1 MENSNRSWVS
11 SRRTGISIAVLSVTL
26 LSACERSRS
35 GPAELMA
42 PDMMAPNMQVVVS
55 NGVSFTVGSFAY
67 KTDGSIIVPGGL
79 SFKAFTDTSVI
90 SGDTVVFNQYYCTL
104 ATLNE
109 EKFCAMSPG
118 GKEKAGIIDGF
129 VVGGPRLFKSF
140 PINSVDMV
148 TVTNFPRNKRVF
160 LAASA
165 DSKCTIL
172 RWTRDTPWNGPVV
185 AYGARLTIYPAP
197 GETYY
202 AIAECKSRRTTKP
215 GQGDDPT
222 CIVCGASFESA
233 AVTPPSAPRIA
244 LDRSPHLETF
254 TPVAENVAGL
264 AAMS

>member
-1 MENSNRSWVS
+1 MKNTNRSWVR
-11 SRRTGISIAVLSVTL
+11 SRRIGISIAVLGVTL
-26 LSACERSRS
+26 ISACERSPS
-35 GPAELMA
+35 GPTELMA
-42 PDMMAPNMQVVVS
+42 PDIMAPKLQVVVS

-67 KTDGSIIVPGGL
+67 KTDGSIIVPGSP
-79 SFKAFTDTSVI
+79 SFMAFTDTSML
-90 SGDTVVFNQYYCTL
+90 SGDTVVSRYYCTL
-104 ATLNE
+104 ITLN
-109 EKFCAMSPG
+109 KDKSCAMSPG

-185 AYGARLTIYPAP
+185 AYGPWLTIYPAP

-202 AIAECKSRRTTKP
+202 AIAECKSKRFTKGP
-215 GQGDDPT
+215 EGDDAT

-233 AVTPPSAPRIA
+233 AVTPSSEPRIV
-244 LDRSPHLETF
+244 LD
-254 TPVAENVAGL
+254 
-264 AAMS
+264 